1 MVESLARSLRVV
13 EEPRSSRRRVKVGA
27 ELTRQLRDLDPEER
41 RRRVLAYMEEHGE
54 DVGPDDGYGPRI
66 GERDRR

>member
-1 MVESLARSLRVV
+1 VEATGQR
-13 EEPRSSRRRVKVGA
+13 RRRVRIPA
-27 ELTRQLRDLDPEER
+27 ELTRQLRNLDPEER
-41 RRRVLAYMEEHGE
+41 RRRVLAYMEEYGE

>member
-1 MVESLARSLRVV
+1 VEAIGRR
-13 EEPRSSRRRVKVGA
+13 RRRVRIPA
-27 ELTRQLRDLDPEER
+27 ELTRQLRDLDSEER

-66 GERDRR
+66 GKRDRR